1 MPTNRLRD
9 GIKHVGQALREP
21 EEFALQW
28 HRGQRR
34 YRWWVWMGLALTAIA
49 GTLTYG
55 MSMGILAGPSR
66 VLMAGISCT
75 AAAGLAWLIPLP
87 ALYILNSLTG
97 SRLPLSSTVLAAL
110 VATSW
115 GGLAMMASIPIN
127 WFFTVAIP
135 YAPLVLVVNLVIF
148 AGVGVAMID
157 VFGRTMRKLEP
168 ARGRQP
174 AWWLLLVAALGSE
187 LFYFFG
193 LFDFSTL
200 A

>member
-1 MPTNRLRD
+1 MPASRMRD
-9 GIKHVGQALREP
+9 GIMHIGQALREP
-21 EEFALQW
+21 EEFTVRSDQGE
-28 HRGQRR
+28 RQ
-34 YRWWVWMGLALTAIA
+34 YPWWVWIGLGLTAVA

-66 VLMAGISCT
+66 VLTASVSCT

-87 ALYILNSLTG
+87 ALYILNSMTG
-97 SRLPLSSTVLAAL
+97 SRLSVSSTVLAAL
-110 VATSW
+110 VTTSW

-135 YAPLVLVVNLVIF
+135 YPPFILVVNLVVF
-148 AGVGVAMID
+148 TGVGIAMID
-157 VFGRTMRKLEP
+157 VFGRIMERLEP
-168 ARGRQP
+168 SRGRMP
-174 AWWLLLVAALGSE
+174 ALWLLLVGTIGGE

-193 LFDFSTL
+193 LFNFSMP